1 MSQMPD
7 PGRRPIDGLVFH
19 GPARPPAVERLCLD
33 PPGRGEVRVRM
44 VGSGVC
50 HSDLHV
56 VDGDWE
62 RPSGVV
68 LGHEGAAIIEELGPG
83 VRERPA
89 DDPAGAVPSADGG
102 LRAGDLVVL
111 SWVAPCGSCPACSR
125 GEAWLC
131 GSPLG
136 AGHRL
141 APDLVRLH
149 RDDGSPVGVYSG
161 IGTFSTGQVVSAAA
175 AIPVDPQTPPAVAV
189 LIGCAAS
196 TGVGA
201 VRNTA
206 GVRSGES
213 VVIVGLGGVG
223 LSALMAALDAGA
235 DPVVAVDLEPAKRDL
250 ALALGATHA
259 FGPADAPAGVSA
271 LARSGVDHVLECI
284 GLASTVE
291 LAVDLVR
298 PGGTATLVGMTRQ
311 ADRAGLDVYRVV
323 HEGKRVIGSCYGSI
337 VPARD
342 FPAIAADAVSGRL
355 PLGRLVS
362 ETIGLAD
369 VGRALDALRRRD
381 GARRVVLFPA
391 DA

>member
-1 MSQMPD
+1 MLEPPPPD
-7 PGRRPIDGLVFH
+7 RRPVEGLVFH
-19 GPARPPAVERLCLD
+19 GPARPPAIERLWLD
-33 PPGRGEVRVRM
+33 PPGPGEVRVRM

-56 VDGDWE
+56 VDGDWV

-68 LGHEGAAIIEELGPG
+68 LGHEGAAIVEELGPE
-83 VRERPA
+83 VRERSP
-89 DDPAGAVPSADGG
+89 DVPAGTLASGAAAGHRV
-102 LRAGDLVVL
+102 GDLVVL
-111 SWVAPCGSCPACSR
+111 SWVAPCGSCPACAR

-131 GSPLG
+131 AAPLG
-136 AGHRL
+136 GGHRL

-149 RDDGSPVGVYSG
+149 RDDGTPIGAYSG
-161 IGTFSTGQVVSAAA
+161 IGTFSTGQVVAAAA
-175 AIPVDPQTPPAVAV
+175 AIPVDPRTPPEVAA

-206 GVRSGES
+206 GVQSGES
-213 VVIVGLGGVG
+213 VVVIGLGGVG
-223 LSALMAALDAGA
+223 LSVLMAAVDAGA
-235 DPVVAVDLEPAKRDL
+235 MPVVAVDVEPAKRAL
-250 ALALGATHA
+250 ALSLGATHV
-259 FGPADAPAGVSA
+259 FGPAEAAAGLGV
-271 LARSGVDHVLECI
+271 LASLGADHVIECI
-284 GLASTVE
+284 GLTDTVE

-298 PGGTATLVGMTRQ
+298 PGGTVTLVGMTPQ
-311 ADRAGLDVYRVV
+311 GDRAGLDVYRVV
-323 HEGKRVIGSCYGSI
+323 HEGKRVLGSCYGSI

-369 VGRALDALRRRD
+369 VGRSLEAMRRRD
-381 GARRVVLFPA
+381 GARRVVRF
-391 DA
+391 